1 MATVSFGRRSIV
13 FFAWIVLLVS
23 TGSPLAGQERG
34 DIPRRGAEA
43 DTDTWLQVS
52 SITRSGPP
60 RVFDDLIVLSYQ
72 STRFVRYVAAA
83 FAHEG
88 YQELHVFSAR
98 SLADGSDLFYLP
110 YPVDPG
116 QDALEYRIVVD
127 GVWMV
132 DPHAPEVIRDGRGVA
147 IGRVALRE
155 PPPYEVTS
163 PRINADGTA
172 TFRFA
177 FDSRIAATL
186 ETTDQQQLT
195 MDAFDS
201 PRISLVGTFNGWD
214 PFAHRLSGPDPEGFY
229 TTTIPVDPGEH
240 YYYFLI
246 DGRRI
251 LDPLNRDHG
260 RDLQTGARLSRFV
273 ADPAAS
279 SPVSYARR

>member
-1 MATVSFGRRSIV
+1 MATVSFGRRGIV
-13 FFAWIVLLVS
+13 FLVWVTLLVAADV
-23 TGSPLAGQERG
+23 PIPGQERG
-34 DIPRRGAEA
+34 DLLRRGAEP

-60 RVFDDLIVLSYQ
+60 RVFDDLVVLSYQ
-72 STRFVRYVAAA
+72 SRGFVRYVAAA

-88 YQELHVFSAR
+88 YQELHVFSVRA
-98 SLADGSDLFYLP
+98 LADGSDLFYLP
-110 YPVDPG
+110 YPVEPG
-116 QDALEYRIVVD
+116 QDALEYRIIVD

-132 DPHAPEVIRDGRGVA
+132 DPHAPEVLRDGRGVA
-147 IGRVALRE
+147 IGRIALRE
-155 PPPYEVTS
+155 PPPYEVAS
-163 PRINADGTA
+163 PRVNPDGTA

-177 FDSRIAATL
+177 FDPRIAATL

-195 MDAFDS
+195 MDSFAS

-214 PFAHRLSGPDPEGFY
+214 PFAHRLSGPDAEGFY
-229 TTTIPVDPGEH
+229 TITIPVDPGEH

-246 DGRRI
+246 DGRRV

-273 ADPAAS
+273 ADRESAS
-279 SPVSYARR
+279 TVSFPRR